1 MDLGITTPIQA
12 DEQPNE
18 LTQLEIA
25 DLTDKKRGTILYER
39 MISDLKNRV
48 EELNGRINNILQHN
62 DLLIA
67 KDSQHQDEIRE
78 NGAMRRSAVE
88 TTISFT
94 LATLFMTVGGA
105 LISSYPMADKSTPWQ
120 FAFGWSAIIC
130 GFVFGITSRALAWL
144 VIRLQ
149 RGSKNA

>member
-18 LTQLEIA
+18 LTRLEIA
-25 DLTDKKRGTILYER
+25 DLTDKKRGTVLYER

-48 EELNGRINNILQHN
+48 EELNGRINSILQHN
-62 DLLIA
+62 ELLIA

-88 TTISFT
+88 MTISFT
-94 LATLFMTVGGA
+94 LATFFMTVGGA
-105 LISSYPMADKSTPWQ
+105 QHCPA
-120 FAFGWSAIIC
+120 
-130 GFVFGITSRALAWL
+130 
-144 VIRLQ
+144 
-149 RGSKNA
+149 